1 MRYDF
6 NRKVSCYAVWSYHSG
21 NHATVPTQMAA
32 LPGLPDGGN
41 QYPGGWWD
49 LASFV
54 YAIPNNL
61 TLPAYHRLDLD
72 FDFHHVTKH
81 GHERIWNLSI
91 YNAYCHLNSMYVK
104 VDYDEETKQ
113 FTAKNRGFDPIIPS
127 FSYTIK
133 F

>member
-32 LPGLPDGGN
+32 LPGLPEGGN
-41 QYPGGWWD
+41 RYPGSWWKS
-49 LASFV
+49 ASFV

-61 TLPAYHRLDLD
+61 TLPAYHRLDLG

-91 YNAYCHLNSMYVK
+91 YNAYCHLNSMYIK

-113 FTAKNRGFDPIIPS
+113 FTAKNRGFVPIIPS